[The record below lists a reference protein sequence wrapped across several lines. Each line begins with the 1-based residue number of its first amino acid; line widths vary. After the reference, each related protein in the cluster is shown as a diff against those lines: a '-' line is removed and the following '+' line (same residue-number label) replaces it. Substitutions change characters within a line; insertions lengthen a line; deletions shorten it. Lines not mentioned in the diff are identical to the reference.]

1 MGFSRQEYWSG
12 LPLKECKW
20 QLNMMGFLL
29 VIRKMLIK
37 HAIFTIRLEQIKK
50 SNKYLISDG
59 KTIRKFLYPV
69 GWTY

>member
-1 MGFSRQEYWSG
+1 
-12 LPLKECKW
+12 
-20 QLNMMGFLL
+20 MMGFLL